1 MKKILI
7 IEDDKTIR
15 SGLEDDFRFEGY
27 QVESAITGKDG
38 LFKALNNFPDII
50 ILDLML
56 PEMDGLEVCKE
67 LRRKNVGVPII
78 MLTAKSQDFDIV
90 VGLELGADDYV
101 TKPFSPYELRARVKA
116 QLRRATGELGND
128 RLETLESG
136 VLKLNIRKHECLY
149 KSHPIVLTSIEFEM
163 IRKLLQHPGELVK
176 RDEMLDA
183 VWGKDVVVT
192 QRSVDTHIV
201 NLRRKLGDNAKKP
214 EMIINIRGLGYKLIT
229 D

>member
-7 IEDDKTIR
+7 IEDDLTIR
-15 SGLEDDFRFEGY
+15 SGLVDDFKYEGY
-27 QVESAITGKDG
+27 EVESAVTGREG
-38 LFKALNNFPDII
+38 LAKALNSHPDII

-67 LRRKNVGVPII
+67 LRKKNVGVPII

-101 TKPFSPYELRARVKA
+101 TKPFSPHELRARVKA
-116 QLRRATGELGND
+116 QLRRAGGGMGN
-128 RLETLESG
+128 EQMEIFESG
-136 VLKLNIRKHECLY
+136 PLKLDIRKHEFHFRGQTLA
-149 KSHPIVLTSIEFEM
+149 LTSIEFDM
-163 IRKLLQHPGELVK
+163 MRVLLQHPGEVVK
-176 RDEMLDA
+176 RDEILDA
-183 VWGKDVVVT
+183 VWGEDVVVT

-201 NLRRKLGDNAKKP
+201 NLRRKLGDNAKNP
-214 EMIINIRGLGYKLIT
+214 SMIINIRGLGYKLIT

>member
-7 IEDDKTIR
+7 IEDDQTIR
-15 SGLEDDFRFEGY
+15 SGLEDDFRYEGY
-27 QVESAITGKDG
+27 DVESAVTGKLG
-38 LFKALNNFPDII
+38 LSKALNWHPDII

-67 LRRKNVGVPII
+67 LRRKNIGVPII

-101 TKPFSPYELRARVKA
+101 TKPFSPHELRARVKA
-116 QLRRATGELGND
+116 QLRRAGGDMGND
-128 RLETLESG
+128 QSEIIEFGLF
-136 VLKLNIRKHECLY
+136 KIDIRKHECHF
-149 KSHPIVLTSIEFEM
+149 KGHPLALTSIEFDM
-163 IRKLLQHPGELVK
+163 MRVLMQHTGEVVN
-176 RDEMLDA
+176 RDDILDA

-192 QRSVDTHIV
+192 QRSVDTHVV
-201 NLRRKLGDNAKKP
+201 NLRRKLGDDAKNPK
-214 EMIINIRGLGYKLIT
+214 MIINIRGLGYKLIT